1 MSGRSAYHSRST
13 FPLEIPMLK
22 RLLFVTALLL
32 PAFAFAQDK
41 TAPAK
46 PAAAK
51 SAIKTAEKT
60 AAKAATTAPETAAAD
75 AAMTTPKVLIKTSMG
90 EITVELYADKAP
102 KSVENF
108 LSYAKSNF
116 YEGTVFHRVI
126 DNFMVQGGGFT
137 PDLVVKKTRAAIVNE
152 SKNGLSNL
160 RGTVA
165 MARTAD
171 PNSATA
177 QFFINVVD
185 NPRLDY
191 ASDASPGYCVFG
203 KVVAGLDVVDKMRA
217 VPTGAQGPFRSDVP
231 ATAIVIEKVT
241 LL

>member
-1 MSGRSAYHSRST
+1 M
-13 FPLEIPMLK
+13 PMFT
-22 RLLFVTALLL
+22 RLLLAAALLA
-32 PAFAFAQDK
+32 PAFAFAQS
-41 TAPAK
+41 TPPATATPAPAAGK
-46 PAAAK
+46 AATKAPA
-51 SAIKTAEKT
+51 T
-60 AAKAATTAPETAAAD
+60 AAKADAKKAAPATAAAPRVLVKTNLGD
-75 AAMTTPKVLIKTSMG
+75 MTI
-90 EITVELYADKAP
+90 ELYPDKAP

-108 LSYAKSNF
+108 LAYVKSGF
-116 YEGTVFHRVI
+116 YDGTLFHRVI

-137 PDLVVKKTRAAIVNE
+137 KDLRQKPTRAAIPIE

-191 ASDASPGYCVFG
+191 ASDASPGYTVFG
-203 KVVAGLDVVDKMRA
+203 KVVSGLEVVDKMKA
-217 VPTGAQGPFRSDVP
+217 VPTGPQGPFRSDVP
-231 ATAIVIEKVT
+231 TTPIVIEKVT
-241 LL
+241 VL